1 MIDRREFVS
10 RAMRTVAGVGLG
22 AATAGAGRAEE
33 RRTMPRDVLAAAIPM
48 PLQVVIDDVGWWS
61 GEDGSKW
68 QEPYRTGI
76 DRRHVPADYRA
87 IVELGRALGI
97 RPQAATVLC
106 EWDTKNILR
115 ALPESTWMGGEWDNR
130 RWVGPWM
137 EEAADVIRQ
146 NQAHYELTIHGLGHE
161 HWTNGRF
168 TRAEWADE
176 RGRMR
181 PREQVEAHLDAFEA
195 ILEQHQL
202 GGLPRSFVPTAF
214 RHGFGRTEGRAVSMA
229 ELLARRGVTY
239 INTPFGSMANADGV
253 QHGVFGLD
261 SGVMTVDRGDDLL
274 DWDVIGQVP
283 EGPVTGPTCG
293 LHWPNLLHPDP
304 ERNSEIVAGWVAL
317 LAPYDDRAETML
329 APDSLSFQHQL
340 AHHVCTRITRSGDA
354 IDLDFRETDT
364 LPVPLGRGSLT
375 LKVTSASALAFS
387 SETVTIGPASSHRD
401 GSAVLHTLRLER
413 HPGLDRARVRF
424 APERG

>member
-1 MIDRREFVS
+1 MIHRREFIGAAARLAAGV
-10 RAMRTVAGVGLG
+10 ALGVAGARGV
-22 AATAGAGRAEE
+22 RAEE
-33 RRTMPRDVLAAAIPM
+33 RKAMSRDGVAAAIPM

-61 GEDGSKW
+61 GEDGSER

-76 DRRHVPADYRA
+76 DRNHVPADYRA
-87 IVELGRALGI
+87 IAELGRALGI

-106 EWDTKNILR
+106 EWDTENLLR
-115 ALPESTWMGGEWDNR
+115 SLPESTWMGAQWDNS
-130 RWVGPWM
+130 RWVGPWL

-146 NQAHYELTIHGLGHE
+146 NEAHYELTIHGLGHE

-176 RGRMR
+176 NGRMR

-195 ILEQHQL
+195 ILAQHEL

-214 RHGFGRTEGRAVSMA
+214 RHGFGPTEGRDVSIA

-239 INTPFGSMANADGV
+239 VNTPFGSMANADAA

-274 DWDVIGQVP
+274 DWDVIGEVP
-283 EGPVTGPTCG
+283 SGSLAGPTCG

-304 ERNSEIVAGWVAL
+304 DRNPEIVAGWVAL
-317 LAPYDDRAETML
+317 LAPFDDRADTML
-329 APDSLSFQHQL
+329 APDSVAFQHQL
-340 AHHVCTRITRSGDA
+340 AHHVCTRVTHAGDA
-354 IDLDFRETDT
+354 IDLDFRGTDR
-364 LPVPLGRGSLT
+364 LPAPLGAGELT
-375 LKVTSASALAFS
+375 LKVRSVAALDFTSDAVEIAT
-387 SETVTIGPASSHRD
+387 SESRPGGDEI
-401 GSAVLHTLRLER
+401 LHTLRLER
-413 HPGLDRARVRF
+413 RPGFERARVRL
-424 APERG
+424 ASASA